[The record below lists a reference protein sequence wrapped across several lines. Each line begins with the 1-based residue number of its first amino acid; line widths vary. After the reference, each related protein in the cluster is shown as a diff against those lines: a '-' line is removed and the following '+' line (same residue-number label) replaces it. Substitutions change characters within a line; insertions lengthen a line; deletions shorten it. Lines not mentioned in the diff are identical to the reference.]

1 MRTANWAALCVAMAL
16 IAGCQAAS
24 RTGSFAPSPSEAPAT
39 SQRPGNRAGVSH
51 AAGVSGRRTNRRPN
65 KGDARKRHAG
75 VGIDQWRREPDQW
88 RNRLSS
94 RLRCRAR
101 HRTRGSDVNEPAP
114 RLSLV
119 YRSRSDPRRVRRNRR
134 VLQPAGQPLTR
145 TATMFCGHAA
155 DAPHCHRRR
164 GWVVCGSLCACLPAS
179 STGLSLGHTGRR
191 LLKSGAPRPIGL
203 RHRTQR
209 CLLIG
214 CGACDLLRRSRRASG
229 TGLAAGLL
237 GVSNPASGER
247 GRAVGDVWRPRG

>member
-119 YRSRSDPRRVRRNRR
+119 YGSRSDPCRVRRNRR
-134 VLQPAGQPLTR
+134 VLQPAGQPLTPS
-145 TATMFCGHAA
+145 
-155 DAPHCHRRR
+155 DR
-164 GWVVCGSLCACLPAS
+164 GSAS
-179 STGLSLGHTGRR
+179 PRVRSEHG
-191 LLKSGAPRPIGL
+191 GAR
-203 RHRTQR
+203 
-209 CLLIG
+209 
-214 CGACDLLRRSRRASG
+214 
-229 TGLAAGLL
+229 
-237 GVSNPASGER
+237 E
-247 GRAVGDVWRPRG
+247 